1 MTVNDSDKLDRLLR
15 RDAASPIADDGFT
28 AHVMGSL
35 PVAPSAPRAW
45 LTPALVLGSSALGS
59 ALAWLFAP
67 DGLNMV
73 PGFVDLA
80 SFRGLTPAAVTG
92 LTMFAVFVLSA
103 IVLAVDTE

>member
-1 MTVNDSDKLDRLLR
+1 
-15 RDAASPIADDGFT
+15 
-28 AHVMGSL
+28 
-35 PVAPSAPRAW
+35 
-45 LTPALVLGSSALGS
+45 
-59 ALAWLFAP
+59 
-67 DGLNMV
+67 V